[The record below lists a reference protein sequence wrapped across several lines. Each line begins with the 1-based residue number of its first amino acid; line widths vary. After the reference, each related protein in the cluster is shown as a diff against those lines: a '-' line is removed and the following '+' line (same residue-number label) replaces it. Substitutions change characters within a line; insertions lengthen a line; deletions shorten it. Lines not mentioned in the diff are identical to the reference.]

1 MNLSEEEL
9 PKALQKHAN
18 EEKID
23 NNNIKNKEQK
33 KSKKICA
40 CLR

>member
-23 NNNIKNKEQK
+23 KNLAKDQK
-33 KSKKICA
+33 QNSKKYC
-40 CLR
+40 